1 MFDNVTHNRH
11 PWKKGSKIACQ
22 AVLAPITIQFEM
34 WRDRESG
41 RMSLDLYWRGWN
53 QSQVRLRA
61 IALARARNEK
71 KTGEI

>member
-1 MFDNVTHNRH
+1 MTDTLGIKVQKL
-11 PWKKGSKIACQ
+11 PSAK
-22 AVLAPITIQFEM
+22 AVLVPITIQFEM

-53 QSQVRLRA
+53 QPQFRLRA

>member
-1 MFDNVTHNRH
+1 MHLVN
-11 PWKKGSKIACQ
+11 
-22 AVLAPITIQFEM
+22 AVLGPISIPFEM

-53 QSQVRLRA
+53 QLQIRLRA

-71 KTGEI
+71 KEVKYEKFDC